1 MRENKSQINEKTETK
16 LFEMLTNIS
25 FIWKQLNHILP
36 NATPHTNTAAPIV
49 RPSHTF

>member
-25 FIWKQLNHILP
+25 FVWKQ
-36 NATPHTNTAAPIV
+36 PHSPE
-49 RPSHTF
+49 SKHHT